1 METLRECYHIFSQF
15 VLGKTVDSFI
25 IGWICFFLMTILRL
39 PFTPI
44 VSLIVGITNMI
55 PYFGPFIGAVPG
67 IVLILVNLPTKNS
80 PPGRHGQE
88 GCFQSIS
95 FTIPAAWRSVLEIQ
109 RSESE
114 NLLGFCHIPQIL
126 PSGTWRLL
134 LRSPPLHPAPTERI
148 RRF

>member
-1 METLRECYHIFSQF
+1 MPPNWESSSATFFNASVFSRWRSFPLQKIVLRFSVPEPVPAF
-15 VLGKTVDSFI
+15 RSVPCGS
-25 IGWICFFLMTILRL
+25 
-39 PFTPI
+39 
-44 VSLIVGITNMI
+44 
-55 PYFGPFIGAVPG
+55 PG

-95 FTIPAAWRSVLEIQ
+95 FTIPAAWRSVPDIL

-126 PSGTWRLL
+126 PSGTWKSL
-134 LRSPPLHPAPTERI
+134 LRFPPLPPAPTAHI

>member
-1 METLRECYHIFSQF
+1 MPPNWENSSATFFNVSVFSRWCSFPLQKI
-15 VLGKTVDSFI
+15 VLHFSVPEPVPASRSAPCGS
-25 IGWICFFLMTILRL
+25 
-39 PFTPI
+39 
-44 VSLIVGITNMI
+44 
-55 PYFGPFIGAVPG
+55 PG
-67 IVLILVNLPTKNS
+67 IVLILVNHPTKNS

>member
-1 METLRECYHIFSQF
+1 MPSNWGSSSATFFNVSVFSRWCSFPLKKNVLRFSVPEP
-15 VLGKTVDSFI
+15 VLAFRSVPCGS
-25 IGWICFFLMTILRL
+25 
-39 PFTPI
+39 
-44 VSLIVGITNMI
+44 
-55 PYFGPFIGAVPG
+55 PG

-95 FTIPAAWRSVLEIQ
+95 FTIPAAWRSILEIL

-134 LRSPPLHPAPTERI
+134 LRFPPLPPAPTERI

>member
-1 METLRECYHIFSQF
+1 MPPNWESSSATFFNVSVFSR
-15 VLGKTVDSFI
+15 
-25 IGWICFFLMTILRL
+25 WCFFPLQK
-39 PFTPI
+39 I
-44 VSLIVGITNMI
+44 VLHFSVPEPVPASRSAPCGS
-55 PYFGPFIGAVPG
+55 PG

-95 FTIPAAWRSVLEIQ
+95 FTIPAAWRSVLDIQ

-114 NLLGFCHIPQIL
+114 NLLGFFHIPQIL

-134 LRSPPLHPAPTERI
+134 LRFPPLPPAPTERI